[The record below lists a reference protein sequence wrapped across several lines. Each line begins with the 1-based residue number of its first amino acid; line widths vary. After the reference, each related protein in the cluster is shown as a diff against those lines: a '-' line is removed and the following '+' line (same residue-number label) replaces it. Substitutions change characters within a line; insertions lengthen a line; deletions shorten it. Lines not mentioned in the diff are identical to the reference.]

1 MIKFINQSF
10 ILFIQKKMN
19 SLFILSFSFGELE
32 LSILTVFFLLAI
44 TSVTFGAVII
54 SSIKLFR
61 SSLEKK

>member
-1 MIKFINQSF
+1 
-10 ILFIQKKMN
+10 MN

-32 LSILTVFFLLAI
+32 LSILTVVFLLAI
-44 TSVTFGAVII
+44 TSVTFGAVFI